1 MVMVMVEEVWYL
13 LCFGLSLFVGGHG
26 VWSYGYR
33 IIGLVCGWEHSEREK
48 SVFGCKFL

>member
-1 MVMVMVEEVWYL
+1 M
-13 LCFGLSLFVGGHG
+13 CDGDGGGGLVSLFVGGHG

-33 IIGLVCGWEHSEREK
+33 IIGWVCGWEHYEREK